1 MDVTSGN
8 GTETEG
14 QGDTGNEPSGTE
26 PFAAHVRRNLADD
39 VADVE
44 DGQDS
49 VVVEALK
56 MKTLLE
62 TSNLGVSYDWCQ
74 MVCVVRC
81 WMC

>member
-62 TSNLGVSYDWCQ
+62 TGNLSVS
-74 MVCVVRC
+74 
-81 WMC
+81 